1 MELLAVGVWGYRR
14 FEKDEGNL
22 DVAGSP
28 VAVVGPNEVGKTSF
42 LQALQHLNHPSEFDR
57 NELTRGGKG
66 EACVRA
72 RFALNDDDR
81 AGIASFGG
89 VGKPMILSVW
99 KREGG
104 GINSRLEPE
113 LERDLEPRRK
123 LVTALA
129 KVIASK
135 WAQGASDDT
144 LVEQLTKLHD
154 DLVGDEQT
162 LSEELIAGL
171 RAAAS
176 AITDSESAP
185 PAVRRLA
192 DPLGAVAEHEAKPH
206 PDESARKVLLE
217 QRPRFLWF
225 ESDRRELNSSY
236 STQNP
241 APQALHNLLAMADLD
256 WDALQAA
263 VGDADDNTAAELIR
277 DANHQFETIFSGRWA
292 QANVQVHLHLNAD
305 ILHIYVTNRLRR
317 LVPIAERSAGLR
329 HFIALLAFVEQEA
342 AGNDAVVL
350 IDEAEQ
356 HLHYDA
362 QADLVRIFTEQT
374 VAKKIIYTTHSAGCL
389 PHDLGTGV
397 RVLEPTGPQGVDPS
411 DWDRSRI
418 RNWFW
423 DDSVPGFSPLLMA
436 MGASTFAFAATRRA
450 VVTEGI
456 SDVLLLPTLFRE
468 ATGDTSLDF
477 QVAPG
482 LAHVDAHGASE
493 LDLLAS
499 RVVYLVDGDQSGL
512 KKRDKLHEQADIPLE
527 RILVLGGE
535 EKELTLE
542 DLLLKDAYIA
552 AVNKELERRQRPM
565 ISDND
570 VSDTRRKH
578 AVKQWAVA
586 NLPRG
591 KDDAP
596 SERAVAHHLLDAV
609 RESRLRGEQMTL
621 LDPSRRELVERLHS
635 EIQTLLSQS
644 TYGRTVDGSA

>member
-42 LQALQHLNHPSEFDR
+42 LQALQHLNHRSEFDR
-57 NELTRGGKG
+57 NELTRGGNGK
-66 EACVRA
+66 ACVRA
-72 RFALNDDDR
+72 RFALDDDDR
-81 AGIASFGG
+81 AEIASFGG
-89 VGKPMILSVW
+89 VGKPMILFIW

-104 GINSRLEPE
+104 GINSSLEPE

-123 LVTALA
+123 VVTALA
-129 KVIASK
+129 KVITSK
-135 WAQGASDDT
+135 WARGAVDDT

-162 LSEELIAGL
+162 LDDEVVDAL
-171 RAAAS
+171 RAAS
-176 AITDSESAP
+176 SELRDDESAP
-185 PAVRRLA
+185 PAAKRLA
-192 DPLGAVAEHEAKPH
+192 DPLEALAEHEAKPH
-206 PDESARKVLLE
+206 PDASAREVLLE
-217 QRPRFLWF
+217 RRPRFLWF

-241 APQALHNLLAMADLD
+241 APPTLRNLLAMADLD
-256 WDALQAA
+256 WDALRAA
-263 VGDADDNTAAELIR
+263 VGESDDNTAAELVR
-277 DANHQFETIFSGRWA
+277 DANHQFETVFAGRWA

-305 ILHIYVTNRLRR
+305 VLHIYVTNRLRR

-329 HFIALLAFVEQEA
+329 HFVALLAFVEQEA
-342 AGNDAVVL
+342 AGKDAVVL

-397 RVLEPTGPQGVDPS
+397 RVLEPTGPQGVEPS

-468 ATGDTSLDF
+468 ATGDSSLDF
-477 QVAPG
+477 QLALG
-482 LAHVDAHGASE
+482 IAHVNAHSAPE
-493 LDLLAS
+493 LDLVAS
-499 RVVYLVDGDQSGL
+499 RVVYLVDGDETGL
-512 KKRDKLHEQADIPLE
+512 QKRDELHEQARIPLE

-535 EKELTLE
+535 ANGLTLE
-542 DLLLKDAYIA
+542 DLLVKDAYVA
-552 AVNKELERRQRPM
+552 AVNKELERRQRPL
-565 ISDND
+565 ISESD
-570 VSDTRRKH
+570 VGDTRRKH
-578 AVKQWAVA
+578 AVNQWAVA

-591 KDDAP
+591 RDDAP

-609 RESRLRGEQMTL
+609 QEARLRGEQMTL
-621 LDPSRRELVERLHS
+621 LDPSRRKLVERLHS
-635 EIQTLLSQS
+635 EIQTLLSQA
-644 TYGRTVDGSA
+644 TYARTVDESA